1 MFLPYQ
7 YFKMEGLHLKDFSK
21 IDDYMCKI
29 DLKNAYFAFGGNTVR
44 ENTSSIIG
52 GGQLHEFTA
61 WYRLPG

>member
-1 MFLPYQ
+1 
-7 YFKMEGLHLKDFSK
+7 MEGLHLQDFSK

-29 DLKNAYFAFGGNTVR
+29 DLKKAYFAFGGNTVR